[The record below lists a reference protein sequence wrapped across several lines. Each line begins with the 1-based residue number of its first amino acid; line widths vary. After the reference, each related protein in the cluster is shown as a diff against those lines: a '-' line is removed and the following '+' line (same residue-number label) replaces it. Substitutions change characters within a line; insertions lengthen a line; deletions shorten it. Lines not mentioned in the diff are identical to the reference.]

1 MVGLAV
7 RDYSRKGGSSAELR
21 PKMQCFRREEG
32 SLWAL
37 FKMREGRREEE
48 RRHTEREDRETRVW
62 RWLEWTLNTRLRNLS
77 EAYRMLDVWK
87 KQKPVLTVSAAVPAS
102 WFCAL
107 QVLPPSPYAFPKVHA
122 LWWFTAGNSSS
133 CSCSLKRGKLIS
145 SGRSS
150 FWLEILWMI
159 DNLQAPGF
167 SSIARSSKEHADCT
181 CNITEECNK
190 NLSEEG
196 RKSNR
201 RTVLGQS
208 YVSVPDNISSS
219 CSQITKLGQQKLDVA
234 DQTLNNSDI
243 SPANSISHFQWHL
256 FQVRFCCSVMPSV
269 EHHRQSAI

>member
-1 MVGLAV
+1 MIGVNTQHKAEKFV
-7 RDYSRKGGSSAELR
+7 RSLQNARCLEKAKTCFD
-21 PKMQCFRREEG
+21 CFRSCSCQLVLCSA
-32 SLWAL
+32 SLAPL
-37 FKMREGRREEE
+37 P
-48 RRHTEREDRETRVW
+48 
-62 RWLEWTLNTRLRNLS
+62 LRLPQS
-77 EAYRMLDVWK
+77 
-87 KQKPVLTVSAAVPAS
+87 
-102 WFCAL
+102 
-107 QVLPPSPYAFPKVHA
+107 A